1 MDDIYSWVK
10 ERGEVSDPGGL
21 IGQTEVERERGREG
35 EKSFYQYNTSLDV
48 DNIEQ
53 EEIDIYYD
61 DYYYYY

>member
-1 MDDIYSWVK
+1 MSK
-10 ERGEVSDPGGL
+10 REGEVSDPGGL

-61 DYYYYY
+61 DDYYC